1 MDAGKKRRRA
11 PLTKVKTA
19 QEIRN
24 TIKATKIVENVFRN
38 MESPFGRSEA
48 DVAKEVR
55 QRIRKQG
62 AGLSFKPIIASG
74 RNASFIHHK
83 PGRKIVR
90 ENELV
95 IFDIGADYR
104 GSCSDVTRM
113 HVPGGRKEQSLYKF
127 TLSIQKAVIKKTRPG
142 ATLRELHSIYN
153 KMMKRKGFKV
163 KHLIG
168 HGLGSKVHERVKG
181 KLEPGMVITVEP
193 GIYLKN
199 FGGCRVEDMVLVTK
213 QGYRVLSASIPML
226 L

>member
-1 MDAGKKRRRA
+1 MIRKKRRRA
-11 PLTKVKTA
+11 PITKVKSA
-19 QEIRN
+19 LEIRN
-24 TIKATKIVENVFRN
+24 TIKATKIVEQVFRH
-38 MESPFGRSEA
+38 MESPFGRSEQ

-55 QRIRKQG
+55 QMIRKQG
-62 AGLSFKPIIASG
+62 ATLSFKPIIASG
-74 RNASFIHHK
+74 RNASFVHHK

-90 ENELV
+90 ERELV
-95 IFDIGADYR
+95 IFDIGANYR

-113 HVPGGRKEQSLYKF
+113 HVPRGRKEQSIYKF
-127 TLSIQKAVIKKTRPG
+127 AVSIQKAVISKARTG
-142 ATLRELHSIYN
+142 TTLRELHDIYS
-153 KMMKRKGFKV
+153 KMMKRRGYKV

-213 QGYRVLSASIPML
+213 GGPRVLSGSIPML
-226 L
+226 V